1 MCCVCVC
8 YYTGFP
14 LIAGAEALG
23 IVTVEDVI
31 ERYIAVMCIALLIL
45 HYVCMCIM
53 SVCVD

>member
-8 YYTGFP
+8 YYIGFP

-31 ERYIAVMCIALLIL
+31 ERYVI
-45 HYVCMCIM
+45 YVCVHMCF
-53 SVCVD
+53 SVCVNELV